1 MSSSM
6 PRADDSNPRQHIPA
20 LLVSLTIAFSV
31 AALGE
36 IVIGPAL
43 HGWYLMLSKPA
54 ITPPGWVFA
63 PVWTALYVMMGVAAW
78 LVWLQRYADPVRVRL
93 ALGFYA
99 LQLSLN
105 LLWSMV
111 FFGLHS
117 IILGQIEILLLLVAI
132 GFTTA
137 AFRRFSTLA
146 AWLMTVNFLWVAFG
160 AVLNLAFWL
169 EN

>member
-6 PRADDSNPRQHIPA
+6 SRADDSNPRRHIPA
-20 LLVSLTIAFSV
+20 LLVSLAIAFSV

-36 IVIGPAL
+36 MATAPAL
-43 HGWYLMLSKPA
+43 HAWYPMLNKPV
-54 ITPPGWVFA
+54 ITPPSWVFA
-63 PVWTALYVMMGVAAW
+63 PVWTALYCMMAVAAW
-78 LVWLQRYADPVRVRL
+78 LVWLRRSADPIRARA

-105 LLWSMV
+105 LLWSML

-117 IILGQIEILLLLVAI
+117 IVLGQIEILLLLAAI

-137 AFRRFSTLA
+137 AFRRFSALA
-146 AWLMTVNFLWVAFG
+146 AWLMAVNFLWVAFA

-169 EN
+169 AN